1 LRHGSVVRQDSN
13 IIKELMEK
21 RERERE
27 EQLQQAY
34 KKAGRGKKKRHK
46 TVSDMSAMMALAS
59 QPEPSKSNN
68 QVGGDND
75 DAVAFVNIAN
85 NAKSW
90 TGPVSIETYCLV
102 SHYSFLVFAKLIYVS
117 CWKKI

>member
-1 LRHGSVVRQDSN
+1 
-13 IIKELMEK
+13 
-21 RERERE
+21 
-27 EQLQQAY
+27 LQQAY

-59 QPEPSKSNN
+59 QPEPSKSTN
-68 QVGGDND
+68 QFVGDND
-75 DAVAFVNIAN
+75 DAVANMNIAN

-102 SHYSFLVFAKLIYVS
+102 SHHIFFGFY
-117 CWKKI
+117 